1 MNKYIVKVNTT
12 ENTIFITL
20 KAKDSQDLEYRIAKE
35 LIDIFGSLDEINSIE
50 YEQVKR
56 FTFSKKE
63 CHWFV
68 GDTYVGGACLQEIYD
83 EVEENDNN
91 I

>member
-1 MNKYIVKVNTT
+1 MKKYIVKVNTT

-20 KAKDSQDLEYRIAKE
+20 KAKDTQDLEYRIAKE
-35 LIDIFGSLDEINSIE
+35 LIDIFDSLDGINSIE

-68 GDTYVGGACLQEIYD
+68 GDTYVGGACLQEIY
-83 EVEENDNN
+83 EEKDKSE
-91 I
+91 

>member
-1 MNKYIVKVNTT
+1 MKKYIVKVNTK
-12 ENTIFITL
+12 EKTIFITL
-20 KAKDSQDLEYRIAKE
+20 KAKDSQDLEYKIAKE
-35 LIDIFGSLDEINSIE
+35 LIEIFGSLDEINSIE

-83 EVEENDNN
+83 EVKPNE
-91 I
+91 